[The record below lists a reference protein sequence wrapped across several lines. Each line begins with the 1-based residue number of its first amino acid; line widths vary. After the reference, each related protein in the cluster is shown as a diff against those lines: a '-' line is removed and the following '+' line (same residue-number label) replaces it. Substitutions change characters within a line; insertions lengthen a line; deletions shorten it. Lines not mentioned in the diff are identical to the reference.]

1 MTFGQ
6 FGNEEEDSMLVERTS
21 LPPRRLP
28 WCIDEEDYE
37 AVMADLA
44 AESSRWG

>member
-1 MTFGQ
+1 MDSGPAWS
-6 FGNEEEDSMLVERTS
+6 EEEDLMLVNQAS

-44 AESSRWG
+44 AESCRWS